1 MHGMPSQEAPD
12 TAPELSPVTTIVRR
26 QSELTPADVDRLYE
40 LMCEHF
46 EGIDR
51 AHFEH
56 DLREKEWVFLVLEHG
71 TERIVGFSTL
81 MSLRTELDGEP
92 LVAWFTGDTVIA
104 PEHWGDRGFIRA
116 VGKHMFAL
124 RKSLHDGPVY
134 WVLLTCTN
142 RSYRLM
148 PGMFEMY
155 HPRRDAATPPDM
167 LRKLE
172 KLVRMKFP
180 DEYDAEKTVVALK
193 DPTPVI
199 GDRSAI
205 SERHLA
211 DPEVAYFVQAN
222 PGYARGDYLA
232 CFTLLSYDNVNRLG
246 RKLWSVEPD

>member
-1 MHGMPSQEAPD
+1 MMPQETHDAP
-12 TAPELSPVTTIVRR
+12 PESSPVTTVARR
-26 QSELTPADVDRLYE
+26 LDELSQADFDRLFE
-40 LMCEHF
+40 LMSEHF
-46 EGIDR
+46 AGIDR
-51 AHFEH
+51 GHFEH

-104 PEHWGDRGFIRA
+104 PEHWGDRGFIRT

-148 PGMFEMY
+148 PGMFETY
-155 HPRRDAATPPDM
+155 HPRRDTPTSPEL

-193 DPTPVI
+193 EPTPVQ
-199 GDRSAI
+199 GDRAAI
-205 SERHLA
+205 SDRHLA
-211 DPEVAYFVQAN
+211 DPEVAFFVQAN

-246 RKLWSVEPD
+246 RRIWSVEPD

>member
-1 MHGMPSQEAPD
+1 MSPHDAPK
-12 TAPELSPVTTIVRR
+12 APRAASSVTTVVRP
-26 QSELTPADVDRLYE
+26 QSEISPAEADRLYE
-40 LMCEHF
+40 LMSEHF
-46 EGIDR
+46 AAVDR

-81 MSLRTELDGEP
+81 MSLRTEIDGEP

-104 PEHWGDRGFIRA
+104 PEHWGDRGFIRT

-124 RKSLHDGPVY
+124 RKSLGDGAVY

-148 PGMFEMY
+148 PGMFENY
-155 HPRRDAATPPDM
+155 HPRRDAATSRDW

-172 KLVRMKFP
+172 ALVRMKFP
-180 DEYDAEKTVVALK
+180 DEYDAEKSVVTLK
-193 DPTPVI
+193 NPTHVL
-199 GDRSAI
+199 GDRAAI

-211 DPEVAYFVQAN
+211 EPDVEFFVQVN

-232 CFTLLSYDNVNRLG
+232 CFTLLSFDNVNRLG
-246 RKLWSVEPD
+246 RRLWDVEPD